1 MTSRDIFK
9 QTFPT
14 ESKML
19 TRIFETAKLL
29 VFEGIDEKIAEKL
42 VMDLTEEESKLL
54 NLVLVKMMSRFN
66 GLRP

>member
-1 MTSRDIFK
+1 MIPKDLFK

-19 TRIFETAKLL
+19 ARIFETAKLL
-29 VFEGIDEKIAEKL
+29 VFEGIDELVAEKM

-66 GLRP
+66 GLHP